1 MTEITDTQPALPS
14 TSNTSLVSNN
24 VYDVLKSIVQLYL
37 PASAT
42 LYFSLAAI
50 WGFPNPEA
58 VVSTAAAVAT
68 FGGVVLKISSKAY
81 TNSGA
86 AFGGAINVS
95 TSDDGKKV
103 FTLEL
108 NQGPEAIE
116 QMDAI
121 NFKVNR

>member
-1 MTEITDTQPALPS
+1 MTDITNTDTPMPS
-14 TSNTSLVSNN
+14 ASNTPLVSNK
-24 VYDVLKSIVQLYL
+24 VYDILKIIVQLYL

-50 WGFPNPEA
+50 WGFPNAEA

-68 FGGVVLKISSKAY
+68 FGGVVLRISSKAY
-81 TNSGA
+81 ANSGA
-86 AFGGAINVS
+86 GYGGAINVS
-95 TSDDGKKV
+95 TSQDGKKV

-116 QMDAI
+116 KMDAI